1 MVDFVFAN
9 NASSVLAEAIDSV
22 AVVIEV
28 AAGTGDRFPDPVQ
41 YSEQFTVTLKSLAT
55 EEVEIMYCT
64 ERNGDFLN
72 VSRGQEGTVALSFVA
87 NDAVVHTLTAGALDF
102 LRDL

>member
-9 NASSVLAEAIDSV
+9 NASSVLAANIDSV
-22 AVVIEV
+22 ALVIEV

-41 YSEQFTVTLKSLAT
+41 YSEQFTVTLKNITT

-64 ERNGDFLN
+64 ERVGDFLN
-72 VSRGQEGTVALSFVA
+72 VTRAQEGTVALSFSA

>member
-9 NASSVLAEAIDSV
+9 NASSVLAASITSIET
-22 AVVIEV
+22 VIEV

-41 YSEQFTVTLKSLAT
+41 YSEQFTVTVKNLETS
-55 EEVEIMYCT
+55 ENEIMYCV

-72 VSRGQEGTVALSFVA
+72 VLRAQEGTVALTFGP
-87 NDAVVHTLTAGALDF
+87 NDAVVHTLTAGALEF
-102 LRDL
+102 IRDL